1 MASDPD
7 ALRLARA
14 IIEMDARLP
23 RGRDMADDAP
33 RPAWCHVF
41 CEAMDSPGGECCGI
55 CGTLSEATRKGLDK
69 AFREGNERKMP

>member
-1 MASDPD
+1 MSTALDV
-7 ALRLARA
+7 LRLTQV
-14 IIEMDARLP
+14 IIEVDAHLP

-55 CGTLSEATRKGLDK
+55 CGVLSEVTRKVLDK
-69 AFREGNERKMP
+69 TFREGNERKLP